1 MSVIKIGLRV
11 VALVLIAFTWVSKNI
26 DLMVYVF
33 GLLALLFII
42 MGYEEIKMKKNLGN
56 GLTLFSV
63 VVIMTLFLIFSNI

>member
-11 VALVLIAFTWVSKNI
+11 VALVLIAFTWVSKNM

-63 VVIMTLFLIFSNI
+63 VVIMTLFLIFSYI